1 MARELYVDAGE
12 CTGCEY
18 CVDSLPGVFRMSED
32 GVSVVHDPGGA
43 SESSI
48 QEVIDNCPAGC
59 IHWKR

>member
-18 CVDSLPGVFRMSED
+18 CVDSLPGVFRMGDD
-32 GVSVVHDPGGA
+32 GISVVHDPGGA
-43 SESSI
+43 TENRI